1 MKILDKE
8 EYLKQLEEI
17 YVMLLL
23 QCNYVKEMLESFQNN
38 LLSIIDDNAPII
50 TLSKKESEL
59 RQKLCLTKDILECIR
74 IKNQLYKK

>member
-8 EYLKQLEEI
+8 EYLKQLERI

-50 TLSKKESEL
+50 SLSKKESEL

>member
-8 EYLKQLEEI
+8 EYLKQLEGI

-50 TLSKKESEL
+50 SLSKKESEL

>member
-1 MKILDKE
+1 MKILNKE

-17 YVMLLL
+17 NVMLLL
-23 QCNYVKEMLESFQNN
+23 QCNYVKEMFESFQNN
-38 LLSIIDDNAPII
+38 LLSIIDDNALII

-74 IKNQLYKK
+74 IKTQLYKK

>member
-8 EYLKQLEEI
+8 EYLKQLEGI

-50 TLSKKESEL
+50 SLSKKESEL

-74 IKNQLYKK
+74 IKIQLYKK

>member
-23 QCNYVKEMLESFQNN
+23 QCNYVKEILESFQNN

>member
-1 MKILDKE
+1 MKILNKE
-8 EYLKQLEEI
+8 EYLKQTGEI
-17 YVMLLL
+17 NAMLLL
-23 QCNYVKEMLESFQNN
+23 QCNYVKEMFEPFQNN

-50 TLSKKESEL
+50 ILSKKESEL